1 MIKANEDALICDLA
15 ETYHILDYKSLPPIT
30 VAILAVGLR
39 DDSRIKMHMG
49 GTVMSADRLMLAGVL
64 DRLSMLLWMQSK
76 YAQKGKNRPK
86 LILDS
91 LKAVDVNSFAT
102 GKDFDSARELIIKKW
117 RQVHGD

>member
-1 MIKANEDALICDLA
+1 MLKANEDALICDLA
-15 ETYHILDYKSLPPIT
+15 ETYHILDYKSLPPVT

-49 GTVMSADRLMLAGVL
+49 GAVMSADRLMLAGVL

-76 YAQKGKNRPK
+76 DAQKGRNKPK

-91 LKAVDVNSFAT
+91 LKAADVSSFAT
-102 GKDFDSARELIIKKW
+102 GKDFDNARELIIRKW
-117 RQVHGD
+117 RQGYGD